1 MARSRFHCM
10 LSALI
15 VGGLTGCAMTS
26 DVMDTGNGTYMISG
40 HAAPIR
46 GGATG
51 ANQVAYQDA
60 QKFCIQQSPGF
71 HAIVIGAEDRDVY
84 QSSFGGSWGTN
95 GGGFGGGT
103 FAAGNAKLRFRC
115 GPPERSAASN

>member
-1 MARSRFHCM
+1 MAQSRFSCV
-10 LSALI
+10 LAGLI
-15 VGGLTGCAMTS
+15 FSGLTGRAMTS

-60 QKFCIQQSPGF
+60 QKFCAQRGAGF

-84 QSSFGGSWGTN
+84 QSSLGGSWGTN
-95 GGGFGGGT
+95 GGGLGGGT

-115 GPPERSAASN
+115 GPPES

>member
-1 MARSRFHCM
+1 MAQSRFSCVF
-10 LSALI
+10 LI
-15 VGGLTGCAMTS
+15 LAGLTGCAMTS
-26 DVMDTGNGTYMISG
+26 DVMDTGNGTFMISG

-60 QKFCIQQSPGF
+60 QKFCAQQGAGF

-95 GGGFGGGT
+95 GGSFGGGT

-115 GPPERSAASN
+115 GPPESSAASR

>member
-1 MARSRFHCM
+1 MF
-10 LSALI
+10 SALI

-26 DVMDTGNGTYMISG
+26 DVMDTGYGTYMISG

-60 QKFCIQQSPGF
+60 QKFCIQQNPGF

-84 QSSFGGSWGTN
+84 QSSFGGSWGPKRRRLRRRDVCCGERQTA
-95 GGGFGGGT
+95 FSVWT
-103 FAAGNAKLRFRC
+103 AGKI
-115 GPPERSAASN
+115 RSD